1 MNKGIVSLLTI
12 LIGASA
18 LFGQAGLPLYT
29 SNELII
35 QTGKQIQASPLYIP
49 NPGNTGNTAASG
61 VWETLQSKGAQSMS
75 PLVDATIFPSLKDV
89 YQVILNPGVNP
100 DEVIKA
106 VKNHPNV
113 VYVNR
118 VAVVRLQGVQK
129 EPIELDNNKQW
140 YFRTINMT
148 SSWWDISY
156 DENKYVKIAVID
168 NAIRTSHE
176 DLRGRVA
183 SNVGEIQDNNLDD
196 DGNGYVDDYIG
207 WDIADNDN
215 NPMPPA
221 IPAGLESQ
229 LYFCHGTHVAGIIAA
244 ESNNSG
250 IASLGINN
258 KIIPIKVVNNS
269 AERDL
274 EISLTNIIKAF
285 NYAVKRKAD
294 IINCSFGT
302 AVNDPIFA
310 DMVKQVVDMGV
321 IVVAAAGNYSES
333 TALYPAAYDGVIAVG
348 ATDRNDGR
356 WKSQWAGSNYGN
368 YIDVMAP
375 GQDILSTLAFNDYS
389 YGTMS
394 GTSMAAPI
402 VASFAGLLLTE
413 FGDDIR
419 FNMERIIK
427 NGCDNIDAQNPGFA
441 GKLGSGRIN
450 IDKTFNYALTNS
462 VRDNYEDNFIIY
474 PNPASSQVNIPFQT
488 LSADGQPLQLQVYSS
503 TGASVQQETLYSG
516 DVAVSGLPQ
525 GIYYMVVS
533 TAEGKSFRSRL
544 LINR

>member
-1 MNKGIVSLLTI
+1 MTKGIISLLTI
-12 LIGASA
+12 LLGASA
-18 LFGQAGLPLYT
+18 LFGQAGQPLYT

-35 QTGKQIQASPLYIP
+35 QTSRQSLASPLYIP
-49 NPGNTGNTAASG
+49 NPGNPGNTSASG
-61 VWETLQSKGAQSMS
+61 VWETLESNGAESMH
-75 PLVDATIFPSLKDV
+75 PLVNATVFPSLKDV
-89 YQVILNPGVNP
+89 YQVILKPGVNP

-113 VYVNR
+113 MLVER
-118 VAVVRLQGVQK
+118 VPVVRLQI
-129 EPIELDNNKQW
+129 PNELDDSKQW

-148 SSWWDISY
+148 STWWDNISY
-156 DENKYVKIAVID
+156 IPGNTIKIAVID
-168 NAIRTSHE
+168 NAIRVTHE
-176 DLRGRVA
+176 DLKGKIA
-183 SNVGEIQDNNLDD
+183 FNVQEIQGNNVDDDNN
-196 DGNGYVDDYIG
+196 GYIDDYIG
-207 WDIADNDN
+207 WDAADSDN
-215 NPMPPA
+215 NPMPPP
-221 IPAGLESQ
+221 IPEGVG

-244 ESNNSG
+244 DDNNTG

-258 KIIPIKVVNNS
+258 EIIPIKVVKNS

-274 EISLTNIIKAF
+274 EMSLTHIIRGF
-285 NYAVKRKAD
+285 QYAIVRGAD

-302 AVNDPIFA
+302 NVSSTFFA
-310 DMVKQVVDMGV
+310 DVVKEAVDKGI

-333 TALYPAAYDGVIAVG
+333 DALYPAAYDGVIAVG
-348 ATDRNDGR
+348 ATDRYDSR

-368 YIDVMAP
+368 YVDVMAP
-375 GQDILSTLAFNDYS
+375 GQDILSTLAFTDHS

-402 VASFAGLLLTE
+402 VASFAGLLLTQ

-427 NGCDNIDAQNPGFA
+427 NGCDNIDAQNPGYA

-450 IDKTFNYALTNS
+450 IDKTFSYALANS
-462 VRDNYEDNFIIY
+462 VRETYLADFSVY
-474 PNPASSQVNIPFQT
+474 PNPASSQVNIPFES
-488 LSADGQPLQLQVYSS
+488 LSADGQPLQLVVYSS
-503 TGASVQQETLYSG
+503 SGATVQQETLYSG
-516 DVAVSGLPQ
+516 EVAVSSLPQ

-533 TAEGKSFRSRL
+533 TAEGRSFRSRL